1 MTSVLHLP
9 IMAEGHA
16 PNLRSG
22 PAWWDRAALESGRT
36 ALVGAIVSARRRGD
50 RLVHTEDAEPG
61 RPIGRIAS
69 LRVEERR
76 EGAVLMARVQF
87 TAKPEKPDPV
97 YAHKLQE
104 LIGGAFGEMTVT
116 MQYLFQ
122 GWNCRVPGKYKD
134 LIMDTATSR
143 CSPPWSAASWRGHR
157 PRRRSSSTGF
167 SLGQ

>member
-87 TAKPEKPDPV
+87 TAKP
-97 YAHKLQE
+97 
-104 LIGGAFGEMTVT
+104 GAFVLRALAAGAGLSLNVEALAFPGRPSGGFAHVVH
-116 MQYLFQ
+116 
-122 GWNCRVPGKYKD
+122 RVLRRPDRREVD
-134 LIMDTATSR
+134 LVSR
-143 CSPPWSAASWRGHR
+143 PAIAGVLSN
-157 PRRRSSSTGF
+157 PRRC
-167 SLGQ
+167 QP